1 MRRSAFVGLLL
12 TGILVFD
19 LLLGISLGERHK
31 RLKGDQDVL
40 RLVVKELGSSDL
52 VIATEARYTRH
63 PAVSDGVVPF
73 MDHPADIEHFPSGS
87 FFHPVKA
94 Q

>member
-1 MRRSAFVGLLL
+1 MRKSAFVGLLL
-12 TGILVFD
+12 ASILILD
-19 LLLGISLGERHK
+19 ILLGISLGDRHNRFK
-31 RLKGDQDVL
+31 RKQDVL
-40 RLVVKELGSSDL
+40 RLVVKEIGSPDL

-87 FFHPVKA
+87 FYRPVKM